1 MKEPLPGGVNAA
13 GEVFLLNAMGRLRP
27 YGAERHIKRKEPG
40 RLPGRTL
47 GTLGLGYLAWS
58 FGLTALVI

>member
-13 GEVFLLNAMGRLRP
+13 GGGFLLNVMGRLRP
-27 YGAERHIKRKEPG
+27 YGAEMHIERKEPG

-47 GTLGLGYLAWS
+47 GTIGLGYLAWS
-58 FGLTALVI
+58 FGLTAWVI